1 MDYLKLNEEKL
12 RKLCEDGLRGKYK
25 IKPKEVSVQVTNRCN
40 NYCIMCHA
48 CNKEYSNH
56 TYFNEEPLD
65 ITFKQHK
72 KLLLIFPVW
81 IKVLLCKKINSP
93 IDFSFAIAESFLNK
107 DIYKIVEYTKKVQP
121 NCFIRFISN
130 GTIPPK
136 RPDIV
141 KYIDKIAFSVDGCTN
156 ETFHYLRPPATLDH
170 VVKVITKWDEAASL
184 YNDNMQI
191 VLTVV
196 ASSKNIHE
204 IAGIVRL
211 ASQFKHIESVFVQK
225 VILHES
231 KNHLNH
237 LLLDNVPDYKLAE
250 ELENIKQASK
260 ETGVRVDNLTSLER
274 QKEHNDD
281 EEGGLNCS
289 RYCRYFWNGII
300 PIKANNQIDGICCYM
315 ENRGKPLISKYNV
328 PSKGKIDKAY
338 NSNGY
343 WQMRK
348 DMLDGKLEDYCKNC
362 NMRNVGYKLLSE
374 KEINLDEYFYV

>member
-12 RKLCEDGLRGKYK
+12 RKLCEDGLRGKYS
-25 IKPKEVSVQVTNRCN
+25 IALNSVTLPLTNKCN
-40 NYCIMCHA
+40 NYCIMCPHI
-48 CNKEYSNH
+48 NRKYENH
-56 TYFNEEPLD
+56 TFYGEPPYDTTLKDCKKMIKMRRYHRNSNIIFELVGAEPLLNPD
-65 ITFKQHK
+65 VYEIVKYIRKTYPNSF
-72 KLLLIFPVW
+72 
-81 IKVLLCKKINSP
+81 IK
-93 IDFSFAIAESFLNK
+93 
-107 DIYKIVEYTKKVQP
+107 
-121 NCFIRFISN
+121 FISN

-136 RPDIV
+136 QADMV
-141 KYIDKIAFSVDGCTN
+141 KYIDQIGFSVDGCTN
-156 ETFHYLRPPATLDH
+156 ETFHYLRPPANLDH
-170 VVKVITKWDEAASL
+170 VLKVITKWDEAASL

-204 IAGIVRL
+204 IAGIVRM
-211 ASQFKHIESVFVQK
+211 ASQFKHIEAVYLQPMT
-225 VILHES
+225 L
-231 KNHLNH
+231 NDTQQHLRH
-237 LLLDNVPDYKLAE
+237 LLLDNVSDNVLKE
-250 ELENIKQASK
+250 EINNVEQTSK

-289 RYCRYFWNGII
+289 IYCRYFWNGII

-328 PSKGKIDKAY
+328 PSKGKIDKIY
-338 NSNGY
+338 NSKGY

-362 NMRNVGYKLLSE
+362 SMRNAGYKLFSE